1 VTAASERLHFRSG
14 LKPVG
19 PRAERF
25 PAETAKT
32 MTTRT
37 RHTAAL
43 GLAAALAFALPY
55 AQAAHA
61 EAVSPLPPSAYK
73 TRAVCP
79 PPAPRH
85 AACQSLQLVAVSA
98 AARAHTRP
106 VGLTRASANPPRSPT
121 GGEFGLMP
129 EDLHAAYGL
138 PDETASSSPEQTI
151 ALVDAYNDLNAEADL
166 ESYSK
171 EFGLPECTAANKC
184 FAKVNQNGEAA
195 NLPFPQKQTSLE
207 AKEAL
212 CKGSEAGETQL
223 KRKEREEACF
233 EEREAKGWTVEISL
247 DIETAHAVC
256 HNCHIALVEADSASY
271 ADLDAAEEAAVAL
284 HATEISNSW
293 AGPECVEGAGIRE
306 CVTDSSAFDHPGI
319 VIAAA
324 AGDDGYLNWLEEPA
338 TPFANFPASSPHVLA
353 VGGTRLRTLGPKGEW
368 TGESVW
374 NDGGESEGELEGFGA
389 GGSGCSI
396 QFAAQPWQASV
407 ADWSSVGCGD
417 KRAVADVAADA
428 DPYSGVAVHDTSPEC
443 EYKYEED
450 KTKHVLYWCT
460 IGGTSLASPLIASVF
475 ALAGGAHGV
484 EYPAQTLY
492 ENAIVSPASLHDVT
506 AGSNAE
512 CFAPFDEG
520 TGLQGCDAAEEAA
533 TGCSSHLICLAGTGY
548 DGPTGVGTPD
558 GIAAFQPPVEGGGGK
573 PGSEE
578 KAGGSEEKGGG
589 GSSPSGGG
597 GGATAGGGGSG
608 SSGSATGTS
617 ASVTPAGSRV
627 LASTAKPVV
636 QLYALA
642 LTLRAL
648 VALNTSRPRTSQIG
662 FTFTLNVAAHVRVSL
677 QRRVV
682 SHGHAR
688 WQTQMRPLTI
698 AAISG
703 HNDHSLGG
711 HGVLRAGSYRLTLA
725 PAGGAARSIVFEIG

>member
-1 VTAASERLHFRSG
+1 MMTIRERH
-14 LKPVG
+14 K
-19 PRAERF
+19 
-25 PAETAKT
+25 
-32 MTTRT
+32 
-37 RHTAAL
+37 AAL
-43 GLAAALAFALPY
+43 GLAAALAAFALPC
-55 AQAAHA
+55 AQAAA
-61 EAVSPLPPSAYK
+61 ESVSPLPPSAYT
-73 TRAVCP
+73 TRPVCP
-79 PPAPRH
+79 PPAPGH
-85 AACQSLQLVAVSA
+85 AACQSLQLVAVTA

-106 VGLTRASANPPRSPT
+106 LGLARASADPAPSLT
-121 GGEFGLMP
+121 GGDFGLSP
-129 EDLHAAYGL
+129 QDLHAAYAL

-151 ALVDAYNDLNAEADL
+151 ALVDAYNDLNAETDL
-166 ESYSK
+166 KAYSK
-171 EFGLPECTAANKC
+171 EFDLPECTTANKC

-195 NLPFPQKQTSLE
+195 NPPFPQTQGDLE
-207 AKEAL
+207 AEEAL
-212 CKGSEAGETQL
+212 CKGSEASETQL
-223 KRKEREEACF
+223 KKEEREEACF
-233 EEREAKGWTVEISL
+233 EEQEAKGWTVEISL

-256 HNCHIALVEADSASY
+256 QNCHIALVEADSASY
-271 ADLDAAEEAAVAL
+271 ADLDTAEEAAVAL

-293 AGPECVEGAGIRE
+293 AGPECAEGSGRRE
-306 CVTDSSAFDHPGI
+306 CVSDSSAFDHPGI

-324 AGDDGYLNWLEEPA
+324 AGDDGYLNWLEREP
-338 TPFANFPASSPHVLA
+338 TRFVNFPASSPHVLA
-353 VGGTRLRTLGPKGEW
+353 VGGTRLHTLGPDGEW

-374 NDGGESEGELEGFGA
+374 NDGGESGGKKDGYGA

-443 EYKYEED
+443 KYQYEEA
-450 KTKHVLYWCT
+450 KIKHVLYWCT

-475 ALAGGAHGV
+475 ALAGGAQGAG
-484 EYPAQTLY
+484 YPAQTIY

-512 CFAPFDEG
+512 CLAPFDEE

-533 TGCSSHLICLAGTGY
+533 SGCSSHLICLAGTGY

-578 KAGGSEEKGGG
+578 KGGDSEEIGGG

-597 GGATAGGGGSG
+597 APAGGTGSSSTATGTDTGVSPAGSG
-608 SSGSATGTS
+608 SPT
-617 ASVTPAGSRV
+617 
-627 LASTAKPVV
+627 STARPGI
-636 QLYALA
+636 QLSGLA
-642 LTLRAL
+642 LSSRAL

-682 SHGHAR
+682 SHGRAH
-688 WQTQMRPLTI
+688 WQTRMRTLTI
-698 AAISG
+698 AAIGGRNS
-703 HNDHSLGG
+703 HSLGG
-711 HGVLRAGSYRLTLA
+711 HGMLRAGSYRLTLA
-725 PAGGAARSIVFEIG
+725 PVGGAARSLVFEIG

>member
-1 VTAASERLHFRSG
+1 MMR
-14 LKPVG
+14 
-19 PRAERF
+19 
-25 PAETAKT
+25 
-32 MTTRT
+32 TRK

-43 GLAAALAFALPY
+43 GLAAALAAFALPC
-55 AQAAHA
+55 AQAAA
-61 EAVSPLPPSAYK
+61 EDVSPLPPSAY
-73 TRAVCP
+73 TTHPVCP
-79 PPAPRH
+79 PPAPGH
-85 AACQSLQLVAVSA
+85 AACQSLQLVAVTA

-106 VGLTRASANPPRSPT
+106 LGRARASANPAPSLT
-121 GGEFGLMP
+121 GGDFGLSP
-129 EDLHAAYGL
+129 QDLHAAYDL

-166 ESYSK
+166 RAYSK
-171 EFGLPECTAANKC
+171 EFGLPECTTANKC

-195 NLPFPQKQTSLE
+195 NPPFPQTQASLE

-223 KRKEREEACF
+223 KKEQRQEACF
-233 EEREAKGWTVEISL
+233 EEQEAKGWTVEISL

-271 ADLDAAEEAAVAL
+271 ANLDSAEEAAVAL
-284 HATEISNSW
+284 PATEISNSW
-293 AGPECVEGAGIRE
+293 AGPECVEGGGRRE
-306 CVTDSSAFDHPGI
+306 CVSDSSAFDHPGI

-353 VGGTRLRTLGPKGEW
+353 VGGTRLHTLGPDGEW

-374 NDGGESEGELEGFGA
+374 NDGGVDEGEKEGYGA
-389 GGSGCSI
+389 GGSGCSV

-407 ADWSSVGCGD
+407 ADWSSVGCAD
-417 KRAVADVAADA
+417 KRAVADVSADA

-443 EYKYEED
+443 EEDIEEEN
-450 KTKHVLYWCT
+450 TEGELVENTTHWCT

-492 ENAIVSPASLHDVT
+492 ENALVSPASLHDVT

-512 CFAPFDEG
+512 CLAPFDEK

-533 TGCSSHLICLAGTGY
+533 AGCSSHLICLAGTGY

-558 GIAAFQPPVEGGGGK
+558 GIAAFQTPGEGGGGK
-573 PGSEE
+573 P
-578 KAGGSEEKGGG
+578 GSEEKGGG

-597 GGATAGGGGSG
+597 GAPTAGAG
-608 SSGSATGTS
+608 SSGSGGSATGS
-617 ASVTPAGSRV
+617 GAGATPAGSGTPSSAAR
-627 LASTAKPVV
+627 PGI
-636 QLYALA
+636 QLSGLA

-648 VALNTSRPRTSQIG
+648 VALNSSRPRISQIA
-662 FTFTLNVAAHVRVSL
+662 FAFTLNLAARVRVSL
-677 QRRVV
+677 QRRVL

-688 WQTQMRPLTI
+688 WQRQARPFTI
-698 AAISG
+698 AAIG
-703 HNDHSLGG
+703 GRNNRSLGG
-711 HGVLRAGSYRLTLA
+711 HGTLRAGSYRLTLG
-725 PAGGAARSIVFEIG
+725 PAGGVARSIVFEIG

>member
-1 VTAASERLHFRSG
+1 
-14 LKPVG
+14 
-19 PRAERF
+19 
-25 PAETAKT
+25 
-32 MTTRT
+32 MTTRK

-43 GLAAALAFALPY
+43 GLAAALAAFALPC
-55 AQAAHA
+55 AQAAA
-61 EAVSPLPPSAYK
+61 TEAVSPLPPSAYT

-79 PPAPRH
+79 PPAPGH
-85 AACQSLQLVAVSA
+85 AACQSLQLVALTA

-106 VGLTRASANPPRSPT
+106 LGLARASANPTPSLT
-121 GGEFGLMP
+121 GGDFGLTP
-129 EDLHAAYGL
+129 QNLHAAYGL

-151 ALVDAYNDLNAEADL
+151 ALVDAYNDLDANEDL
-166 ESYSK
+166 KAYSK
-171 EFGLPECTAANKC
+171 EFGLPECTTANKC
-184 FAKVNQNGEAA
+184 FAKVNQSGEAA
-195 NLPFPQKQTSLE
+195 NLPFPQTQTSLE
-207 AKEAL
+207 AEEAL
-212 CKGSEAGETQL
+212 CKGSETGETQ
-223 KRKEREEACF
+223 KKKEERQEACF

-271 ADLDAAEEAAVAL
+271 ADLDTAEEAAVAL

-293 AGPECVEGAGIRE
+293 AGPECVEEAGERE
-306 CVTDSSAFDHPGI
+306 CVPDSSAFDHPGI

-324 AGDDGYLNWLEEPA
+324 AGDDGYLNWLEQPA

-353 VGGTRLRTLGPKGEW
+353 VGGTRLNTLGPGGEW

-374 NDGGESEGELEGFGA
+374 NDGGESAGKKEGYGA
-389 GGSGCSI
+389 GGSGCSV

-428 DPYSGVAVHDTSPEC
+428 DPYSGLAVHDTSPEC
-443 EYKYEED
+443 KYQYEED
-450 KTKHVLYWCT
+450 KVKHVLYWCT

-484 EYPAQTLY
+484 SYPAQTLY

-512 CFAPFDEG
+512 CLAPFDEK

-533 TGCSSHLICLAGTGY
+533 AGCSSHLICLAGTGY

-558 GIAAFQPPVEGGGGK
+558 GIAAFQPPAEGGGGK

-578 KAGGSEEKGGG
+578 KGGR
-589 GSSPSGGG
+589 SSGESPAGG
-597 GGATAGGGGSG
+597 GGAPTGGSGGSG
-608 SSGSATGTS
+608 SSGSTTGAGAGVS
-617 ASVTPAGSRV
+617 PAGSGTPTST
-627 LASTAKPVV
+627 STAKPGI
-636 QLYALA
+636 QLSGLA

-662 FTFTLNVAAHVRVSL
+662 FTFSLNVAAHVRVSL

-688 WQTQMRPLTI
+688 WQTQMRTLTI
-698 AAISG
+698 AAIGGRNSRR
-703 HNDHSLGG
+703 LGG

>member
-1 VTAASERLHFRSG
+1 
-14 LKPVG
+14 
-19 PRAERF
+19 
-25 PAETAKT
+25 
-32 MTTRT
+32 MMRT
-37 RHTAAL
+37 RKCHTAAL
-43 GLAAALAFALPY
+43 GLAAALAAFALPC
-55 AQAAHA
+55 AQAAA
-61 EAVSPLPPSAYK
+61 EDVSPLPPSAYT
-73 TRAVCP
+73 TRPVCP
-79 PPAPRH
+79 PPAPGH
-85 AACQSLQLVAVSA
+85 AACQSLQLVAVTA

-106 VGLTRASANPPRSPT
+106 LGRARASANPAPSLT
-121 GGEFGLMP
+121 GGDFGLSP
-129 EDLHAAYGL
+129 QDLHAAYDL

-166 ESYSK
+166 RAYSK
-171 EFGLPECTAANKC
+171 EFGLPECTTANKC

-195 NLPFPQKQTSLE
+195 NPPFPQTQASLE

-223 KRKEREEACF
+223 KKEQRQEACF
-233 EEREAKGWTVEISL
+233 EEQEAKGWTVEISL

-271 ADLDAAEEAAVAL
+271 ANLDSAEEAAVAL
-284 HATEISNSW
+284 PATEISNSW
-293 AGPECVEGAGIRE
+293 AGPECVEGGGRRE
-306 CVTDSSAFDHPGI
+306 CVSDSSAFDHPGI

-353 VGGTRLRTLGPKGEW
+353 VGGTRLHTLGPDGEW

-374 NDGGESEGELEGFGA
+374 NDGGVDEGEKEGYGA
-389 GGSGCSI
+389 GGSGCSV

-407 ADWSSVGCGD
+407 ADWSSVGCAD
-417 KRAVADVAADA
+417 KRAVADVSADA

-443 EYKYEED
+443 EYKYKEAGVE
-450 KTKHVLYWCT
+450 HVLYWCT
-460 IGGTSLASPLIASVF
+460 IGGTSLASPLVASVF
-475 ALAGGAHGV
+475 ALAGGAQGV
-484 EYPAQTLY
+484 QYPAQTLY

-512 CFAPFDEG
+512 CLEPFDEG

-533 TGCSSHLICLAGTGY
+533 AGCSSQLICLAGTGY

-558 GIAAFQPPVEGGGGK
+558 GIAAFQPPAEGGGGK

-578 KAGGSEEKGGG
+578 KGGGSEGEGGG

-597 GGATAGGGGSG
+597 GAPAVGASGSG
-608 SSGSATGTS
+608 SSTG
-617 ASVTPAGSRV
+617 AGATPAGSGGP
-627 LASTAKPVV
+627 ASAAKPGIH
-636 QLYALA
+636 LSGLA
-642 LTLRAL
+642 LTSRAL
-648 VALNTSRPRTSQIG
+648 VALNTNRPRTSQIG

-682 SHGHAR
+682 SRGHAR

-698 AAISG
+698 AAIG
-703 HNDHSLGG
+703 GRNNRSLGG
-711 HGVLRAGSYRLTLA
+711 HGTLRAGSYRLTLA
-725 PAGGAARSIVFEIG
+725 PAGGVARSIVFEIG

>member
-1 VTAASERLHFRSG
+1 
-14 LKPVG
+14 
-19 PRAERF
+19 
-25 PAETAKT
+25 
-32 MTTRT
+32 MTTRK

-43 GLAAALAFALPY
+43 GLAAALAALALPC
-55 AQAAHA
+55 AHA
-61 EAVSPLPPSAYK
+61 AAAENVSPLPPSAYT

-79 PPAPRH
+79 PPAPGH

-106 VGLTRASANPPRSPT
+106 LGVARASANPAPSLT
-121 GGEFGLMP
+121 GGSFGLSP
-129 EDLHAAYGL
+129 QDLHAAYDL

-151 ALVDAYNDLNAEADL
+151 ALVDAYNDLNAEEDL
-166 ESYSK
+166 KAYSK
-171 EFGLPECTAANKC
+171 EFGLPECTTASKC
-184 FAKVNQNGEAA
+184 FAKVNQEGDSEAA
-195 NLPFPQKQTSLE
+195 SLPFPQSQASLE

-212 CKGSEAGETQL
+212 CKGSEAGETRL
-223 KRKEREEACF
+223 KKEEREEACF
-233 EEREAKGWTVEISL
+233 EEKEAEGWTVEISL

-271 ADLDAAEEAAVAL
+271 ADLDTAEEAAVAL

-293 AGPECVEGAGIRE
+293 AGPECVEVAGKRE
-306 CVTDSSAFDHPGI
+306 CVPDSATFDHPGI

-353 VGGTRLRTLGPKGEW
+353 VGGTRLHTLGPKGEW

-374 NDGGESEGELEGFGA
+374 NDGGESEGEKEGYGA

-396 QFAAQPWQASV
+396 QFAAQPWQAGV

-443 EYKYEED
+443 KYQYEEA
-450 KTKHVLYWCT
+450 KVKHVLYWCT

-484 EYPAQTLY
+484 NYPAQTLY

-512 CFAPFDEG
+512 CLAPFDEE
-520 TGLQGCDAAEEAA
+520 TGLQGCSPAAEAA
-533 TGCSSHLICLAGTGY
+533 AGCSSHLICLAGAGY

-558 GIAAFQPPVEGGGGK
+558 GIAAFQPPAEGGGK
-573 PGSEE
+573 PG
-578 KAGGSEEKGGG
+578 AEEKGGG
-589 GSSPSGGG
+589 GSGPTG
-597 GGATAGGGGSG
+597 GGAPTGGGGGSG
-608 SSGSATGTS
+608 SSGSATGTDTG
-617 ASVTPAGSRV
+617 VTPAGSGSPAATV
-627 LASTAKPVV
+627 KPGV
-636 QLYALA
+636 QLSALA
-642 LTLRAL
+642 LTSRAL
-648 VALNTSRPRTSQIG
+648 VALNTSRPRISQIG
-662 FTFTLNVAAHVRVSL
+662 FTFTLNLAAHVRVSL
-677 QRRVV
+677 QRRVL

-688 WQTQMRPLTI
+688 WQTQMHPLTI
-698 AAISG
+698 AAIAGRNS
-703 HNDHSLGG
+703 HSLGG
-711 HGVLRAGSYRLTLA
+711 HGALRAGSYRLTLA